1 MTEASEMDPF
11 KKRIY
16 DEFED
21 HAYKVL
27 GVSGDRVREVLGE
40 RGHDIDADFEAAYK
54 FAGAAFM
61 RQKMSHI
68 LCSLELVYYEAEI
81 GRQLT
86 EDERLERYTNWD
98 IGLNIETLNAY
109 YYTCITQQELAEQ
122 NSETKKER
130 KGV

>member
-1 MTEASEMDPF
+1 MTEASKMNPF
-11 KKRIY
+11 KKRLY

-27 GVSGDRVREVLGE
+27 GVSGERVREVLGE
-40 RGHDIDADFEAAYK
+40 RGHDIDADFEAAYE

-68 LCSLELVYYEAEI
+68 LCSLELVYYETEI

-86 EDERLERYTNWD
+86 EDESLTIDDLGSCKMYLLRVRTNNHE
-98 IGLNIETLNAY
+98 ICY
-109 YYTCITQQELAEQ
+109 
-122 NSETKKER
+122 K
-130 KGV
+130 

>member
-1 MTEASEMDPF
+1 MNEANKMDLF
-11 KKRIY
+11 KKRLY
-16 DEFED
+16 DEFEQ

-27 GVSGDRVREVLGE
+27 CVSGDRVREVLGE

>member
-1 MTEASEMDPF
+1 MIEANRMDLF
-11 KKRIY
+11 KKRLY

-21 HAYKVL
+21 HACKVL
-27 GVSGDRVREVLGE
+27 GVCGDKVREVLGE
-40 RGHDIDADFEAAYK
+40 RGHDIDADFEAAYE

-68 LCSLELVYYEAEI
+68 LCSLELVYYETEI

-98 IGLNIETLNAY
+98 IGLNMETLNAY
-109 YYTCITQQELAEQ
+109 YYTAISQE
-122 NSETKKER
+122 
-130 KGV
+130 

>member
-1 MTEASEMDPF
+1 MSKTLKMNRF
-11 KKRIY
+11 KKRLY

-40 RGHDIDADFEAAYK
+40 RGHDIDADFEAAYE

-61 RQKMSHI
+61 RQKMSHT
-68 LCSLELVYYEAEI
+68 LCSLELVYYETKI

-98 IGLNIETLNAY
+98 IGLNMETLNAY
-109 YYTCITQQELAEQ
+109 YYTAISQQEAEEQ
-122 NSETKKER
+122 QSEA
-130 KGV
+130 G

>member
-1 MTEASEMDPF
+1 MTEASKMDPF
-11 KKRIY
+11 KKRLY
-16 DEFED
+16 DEFEQ

-40 RGHDIDADFEAAYK
+40 RGHDIDADFEAAYE

-68 LCSLELVYYEAEI
+68 LCSLELVYYETEI

-98 IGLNIETLNAY
+98 IGLNMETLNAY
-109 YYTCITQQELAEQ
+109 YYTATSQEQAEAQ
-122 NSETKKER
+122 
-130 KGV
+130 